1 MLEVLCVLAFVGIPV
16 QAVRGKG
23 HRSLYAST
31 ALAALIF
38 GCTLFWMA
46 NASVGDLAALN
57 AAELAGTRFMTR
69 YFPSIATWLLV
80 VCIASILAAVVFRH
94 PRIPP
99 RDLYDSWRR

>member
-38 GCTLFWMA
+38 GCTLLWMA
-46 NASVGDLAALN
+46 SSSAADLAALN
-57 AAELAGTRFMTR
+57 AGQLAGTEFIKT
-69 YFPSIATWLLV
+69 YFPGVATWLLV
-80 VCIASILAAVVFRH
+80 VCIASLLAAAVFRH
-94 PRIPP
+94 PPLP
-99 RDLYDSWRR
+99 QHPHDPWRR

>member
-38 GCTLFWMA
+38 GCILLWMA
-46 NASVGDLAALN
+46 NSSSADRSALN
-57 AAELAGTRFMTR
+57 AAQLAGTEFITK

-80 VCIASILAAVVFRH
+80 VCIASLLAAVVFRQ
-94 PRIPP
+94 PRVPTTA
-99 RDLYDSWRR
+99 YDPWRP

>member
-23 HRSLYAST
+23 HRSLYATT

-38 GCTLFWMA
+38 GCILLWMA
-46 NASVGDLAALN
+46 NSSADDRAALN
-57 AAELAGTRFMTR
+57 AAQLAGTEFIKK

-80 VCIASILAAVVFRH
+80 VCIASLLAAVVFRH
-94 PRIPP
+94 PPMP
-99 RDLYDSWRR
+99 QHPHDAWRR